1 LDLRAVDG
9 TIGGSALTSG
19 TSLSAP
25 SVRQFAAC
33 AVLVASIVMHVVAS
47 AGSNSIFATVL
58 GLLAFLYRTAKPQRA
73 KGFQEVDV
81 TSH

>member
-1 LDLRAVDG
+1 
-9 TIGGSALTSG
+9 
-19 TSLSAP
+19 
-25 SVRQFAAC
+25 
-33 AVLVASIVMHVVAS
+33 MHVVAS